1 MGYTAVRGGLDAI
14 EHAAALVEEMPV
26 NSDAPIGLEQV
37 EKHLQIAVGRVMAE
51 GGLVDPEL
59 AALAIKQAE
68 GDVIEAAA
76 HCGVTHQLFSLVM
89 RV

>member
-14 EHAAALVEEMPV
+14 ERAEALVVEMPV
-26 NSDAPIGLEQV
+26 NSDAPLQLEQV
-37 EKHLQIAVGRVMAE
+37 QKHLQLALGRVMAE

-68 GDVIEAAA
+68 GDLIEAAFLLRA
-76 HCGVTHQLFSLVM
+76 YRSTLP
-89 RV
+89 R